1 MRILHIYSGNLF
13 GGIEAILISLARHA
27 SLGADRHEFALC
39 FDARL
44 ADSLRAACAPVHL
57 LAPVRVRRPH
67 TVRQARRRLTSLL
80 ASHAFDVCL
89 VHAPWSHA
97 LFGGTVHGAGV
108 PLVFW
113 AHDAW
118 SGQHWT
124 ERWAR
129 RTPPDAIV
137 ANSAFTL
144 GTLDNVYRGVARS
157 VVHAPLDVRPV
168 TVDTRERAVIRA
180 ELSTPDT
187 AIVVAQAS
195 RMEAWKGH
203 ATLLRALAA
212 LRHDVRWICWIV
224 GSAQR
229 PAEQAYERSLREL
242 ATELGILDRV
252 RFAGERHDVPRVLA
266 AADVYC
272 QPNARPEP
280 FGIVFIEAL
289 TAGIPVLT
297 AAVGGALDIVDDTC
311 GRLAAAADGDAW
323 RSTLS
328 ALIADER
335 ERTRL
340 GAAGPARAATLCDP
354 ARQIQR
360 LHAVLGATTHVG
372 VAG

>member
-27 SLGADRHEFALC
+27 SLGSDTHEFALC

-44 ADSLRAACAPVHL
+44 AESLRAAGAPVHL
-57 LAPVRVRRPH
+57 LAPVRVSRPH
-67 TVRQARRRLTSLL
+67 TIRQARRRLTSLL
-80 ASHAFDVCL
+80 ASHAFDVCV

-97 LFGGTVHGAGV
+97 LFGATVHRAGV

-113 AHDAW
+113 AHDVW
-118 SGQHWT
+118 NGQHWT

-129 RTPPDAIV
+129 RTQPDAIV

-144 GTLDNVYRGVARS
+144 GTLGNVHRGVARS

-168 TVDTRERAVIRA
+168 TLDTHQRAVIRA
-180 ELSTPDT
+180 ELSTPGT
-187 AIVVAQAS
+187 ATVVAQAS

-203 ATLLRALAA
+203 ATLLRALGT
-212 LRHDVRWICWIV
+212 LRHDLQWVCWII
-224 GSAQR
+224 GGAQR
-229 PAEQAYERSLREL
+229 PAELAYERSLREL

-266 AADVYC
+266 TADVYC

-289 TAGIPVLT
+289 TAGIPVVT
-297 AAVGGALDIVDDTC
+297 AAVGGAMEIVDDTC
-311 GRLAAAADGDAW
+311 GRLVATGDGDAW
-323 RSTLS
+323 QSTLS
-328 ALIADER
+328 ALIADEHA
-335 ERTRL
+335 RTRL
-340 GAAGPARAATLCDP
+340 GAAGPARAADLCDP

-360 LHAVLGATTHVG
+360 LHAALVATTHVG
-372 VAG
+372 AAR